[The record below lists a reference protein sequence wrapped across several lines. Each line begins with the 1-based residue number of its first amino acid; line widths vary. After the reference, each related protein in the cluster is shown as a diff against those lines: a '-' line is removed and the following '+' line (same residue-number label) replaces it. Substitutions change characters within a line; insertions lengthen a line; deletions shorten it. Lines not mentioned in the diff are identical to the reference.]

1 MAIVFNGS
9 ESHLACGLLISSRWT
24 WGGYFCRET
33 AWRPSARCHRHDQ
46 CSSIACRDNSSSSTQ
61 HRWCHRVRHI
71 DYNYY
76 FANAAVTVDSSHIY
90 DDAVNASSSASW
102 SRFSPSSN
110 LVNEHQ
116 STMWFMVCHWPQS
129 QENDLAR
136 PHLCKVAQHWPWPV
150 WKRFIR
156 DHVWRGRLTPGCR
169 TVESVTIVWLT
180 TEAND
185 QSSLHCVIVLTDV
198 ISDHIGRQDAS
209 RRDRC
214 SKTSA
219 YTGQFGSGSMIWSI
233 E

>member
-9 ESHLACGLLISSRWT
+9 ESHLACGLLISSGRT

-46 CSSIACRDNSSSSTQ
+46 CSSIACRDNSSSSSTQ

-129 QENDLAR
+129 QWFGETPFVQGSTTLALTCLETVHQR
-136 PHLCKVAQHWPWPV
+136 SCMTRETDTWLSDSRVGNNSVVDHGSQWPV
-150 WKRFIR
+150 
-156 DHVWRGRLTPGCR
+156 LSPLC
-169 TVESVTIVWLT
+169 
-180 TEAND
+180 N
-185 QSSLHCVIVLTDV
+185 CVDRCHFW
-198 ISDHIGRQDAS
+198 SYWAS
-209 RRDRC
+209 RC
-214 SKTSA
+214 KP
-219 YTGQFGSGSMIWSI
+219 
-233 E
+233 